1 MKQPS
6 ARRPETGIHP
16 PTAAIDGIGQSPRL
30 AGNDE
35 FADCEN
41 RSMTIELASAP
52 LPAPGAGLGEDR
64 R

>member
-1 MKQPS
+1 MKQLS

-16 PTAAIDGIGQSPRL
+16 PTAALDGIGQSPRL
-30 AGNDE
+30 AGNNE

-41 RSMTIELASAP
+41 RSMAIELASAP
-52 LPAPGAGLGEDR
+52 LPAPGAVLDRDR